1 MSIDSLGEIKR
12 KLCAVIGFSMEEL
25 DCMLSQYGITISEP
39 ISVHKPNH
47 EQLFNELQQQLEW
60 HDLHHCDITGVG
72 EHISKHRKSQAFK
85 ARQVAKRRKKNKN
98 KKTHRR

>member
-12 KLCAVIGFSMEEL
+12 KLCAAAGYSMEEL
-25 DCMLSQYGITISEP
+25 ECMFSQYGITISET
-39 ISVHKPNH
+39 ISVHKPTH
-47 EQLFNELQQQLEW
+47 EQLFNELQKQRELY
-60 HDLHHCDITGVG
+60 DLHHYDITGVG
-72 EHISKHRKSQAFK
+72 EHISKHGKSQACK